1 MHFDSLSKTDH
12 FANLLDARVPSICVS
27 YPRLRPHAHM
37 TSGRYFRR
45 ADSVE
50 SIATHLPVPRSNAS
64 LKILSPS
71 VSLICPPLSSFFL
84 DRIYKIVFKQV
95 EQEIQESLS
104 PKSAFGGVWGT
115 TPVFLLSLLFSML
128 KHHLLYLL
136 FFTLKILSILLILLI
151 LSKKPLRRTAQEFP
165 HWQRISSRLGS
176 ARRDG

>member
-1 MHFDSLSKTDH
+1 MADRRQDSDRPDKAQSSWVPKTRLGMMVKSGEITTMSAALATKLPLREPQIVDAL
-12 FANLLDARVPSICVS
+12 FADGELN
-27 YPRLRPHAHM
+27 PHAHM

-71 VSLICPPLSSFFL
+71 VSFICPLLSSFFL

-104 PKSAFGGVWGT
+104 PPSAGSGGQ
-115 TPVFLLSLLFSML
+115 PQSSSCLSCS
-128 KHHLLYLL
+128 
-136 FFTLKILSILLILLI
+136 
-151 LSKKPLRRTAQEFP
+151 PC
-165 HWQRISSRLGS
+165 
-176 ARRDG
+176 